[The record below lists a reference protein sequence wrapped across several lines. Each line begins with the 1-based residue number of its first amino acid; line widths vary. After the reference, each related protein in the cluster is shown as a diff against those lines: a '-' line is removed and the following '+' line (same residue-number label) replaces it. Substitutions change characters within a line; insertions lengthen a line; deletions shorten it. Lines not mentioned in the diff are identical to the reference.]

1 MKNNHSYRY
10 MHTRFL
16 SWWHSVVLL
25 VACTAV
31 LSCHSVNSSLQ
42 SAEELVQQGNWDG
55 AVAAYREVLRD
66 DPFNED
72 VLKMYDEVKAK
83 AAQTHYKKG
92 REFLKRKKLPE
103 AMQEF
108 EIALGLDPAKREHH
122 AALGDVVRLKEA
134 RRALKDANKLRSLGR
149 LDEAMNAYERAIERD
164 PNLVEALEGITA
176 ITEEQK
182 RQHRLGW
189 TTEPVT
195 LRFQNT
201 KLKQVFEVLARAAT
215 INILFEKDV
224 RDVPVTIFM
233 KDTPFD
239 EALNLILST
248 NQLFAR
254 NVAPDTLLIIPD
266 TTQKRQQYQDLQI
279 RTFYLSNA
287 KATDMSNLLRT
298 ILEIERVYVNETLN
312 TVILRDVPEK
322 LQLAERIIFANDQ
335 RNSEVVFDIEVL
347 EVNRTKS
354 RRLGARFAKQIG
366 AGIFPGTENLSFG
379 EGTST
384 FRFQQLTNLGKN
396 SVLFTFPSN
405 VLLEFFK
412 SESDAKTLASPQL
425 RVLNN
430 QKASINVGDK
440 QPILLSTTN
449 VNPGTGQGTTPTTS
463 TATSV
468 EFKDTGVKVEVD
480 PTIHLT
486 GQVTIKLKVEVT
498 RLGDRV
504 RLQDSPRIDQFRFGT
519 RTAETTLNLRDGET
533 VILAGL
539 IQEEDRKTRDTIP
552 GFDNVPILEDLFAS
566 EKRKIQTE
574 VMIAITPR
582 IIRYVEPMSLAKRT
596 LWSGTG
602 TRYATEPIFSPNVQP
617 SDFEPSI
624 EAPPQ
629 ERVTSTANATAA
641 PPQPS
646 PPPIIE
652 RATSDQPHRTAA
664 IILTPAEVTTGPGQS
679 FQIRLVAESFPEVR
693 NARITLTYN
702 PERLEFDRAQPG
714 DFFPTQEDR
723 SPLTVSAS
731 PSTRTIVLQTG
742 QNDVTAKGNG
752 VLAILTFT
760 TKSQGQS
767 PVVVKRSD
775 VTGASGEAVPIEVR
789 HGLIRIL

>member
-1 MKNNHSYRY
+1 MR
-10 MHTRFL
+10 TRLL
-16 SWWHSVVLL
+16 SWLPSVVFL
-25 VACTAV
+25 VICTAV
-31 LSCHSVNSSLQ
+31 LSCNSVNSSLRLG
-42 SAEELVQQGNWDG
+42 EEMVQQRNWDG
-55 AVAAYREVLRD
+55 AVAAYREALRD

-72 VLKMYDEVKAK
+72 VLKIYGEVKAK
-83 AAQTHYKKG
+83 AAQIHYGKG
-92 REFLKRKKLPE
+92 REFLKLKKLPE
-103 AMQEF
+103 ALQEF

-134 RRALKDANKLRSLGR
+134 RQALKDAHKLRSLGR

-176 ITEEQK
+176 IAEEQK
-182 RQHRLGW
+182 RQRTSGW
-189 TTEPVT
+189 TTEAVT

-215 INILFEKDV
+215 ITILFEKDV

-233 KDTPFD
+233 KETPFD

-254 NVAPDTLLIIPD
+254 RVAPDTLLIIPD

-379 EGTST
+379 EGTQT
-384 FRFQQLTNLGKN
+384 FRFQQLTSLGKN

-468 EFKDTGVKVEVD
+468 EFKDTGVKVDVD

-552 GFDNVPILEDLFAS
+552 GLENVPILEDLFSS

-582 IIRYVEPMSLAKRT
+582 IIRYVEPVSLAKRT

-602 TRYATEPIFSPNVQP
+602 TRYATEPIFTPKTQP
-617 SDFEPSI
+617 SVSVPSI
-624 EAPPQ
+624 KSSQ
-629 ERVTSTANATAA
+629 EDISSTADAA
-641 PPQPS
+641 SKPAGPPQPS

-652 RATSDQPHRTAA
+652 QATSDHPHPTAA
-664 IILTPAEVTTGPGQS
+664 VVLTPAAVTTGPGQS

-702 PERLEFDRAQPG
+702 PEQLEFDHAQLG

-731 PSTRTIVLQTG
+731 PATRTIILQMGHDET
-742 QNDVTAKGNG
+742 TAKGDG
-752 VLAILTFT
+752 VLAVLTFT

-767 PVVVKRSD
+767 PLVVNQSD
-775 VTGASGEAVPIEVR
+775 VTGASGRAVPVTVR
-789 HGLIRIL
+789 HGLIHIL